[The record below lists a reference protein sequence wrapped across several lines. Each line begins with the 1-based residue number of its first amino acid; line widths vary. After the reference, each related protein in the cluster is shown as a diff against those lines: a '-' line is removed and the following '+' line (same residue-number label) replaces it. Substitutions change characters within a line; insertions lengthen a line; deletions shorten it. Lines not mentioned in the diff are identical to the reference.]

1 MSDPSATWLA
11 RYQPYRRPAEIG
23 FWVAVLTIQMLFN
36 AITHWVDLGTAP
48 FYQPLIWELTSN
60 LTIGLLIPLLVAFER
75 RFPVRWETLRRNLP
89 WHLAG
94 TVAFCAAH
102 VVGMMLL
109 RKLAW
114 AWMGGTYNVGSWVA
128 QFGYEYLKDVRSYV
142 LILGAVISYRLI
154 LLRMQGE
161 ARVLDAPEAAV
172 GMAQGVTAPDRPSGT
187 PQADTPGELATTA
200 TAPPARPERFLVRKL
215 RKEFLIS
222 AADIE
227 WVQAQGNYIGLHVN
241 GHDYLLRSTLSDFL
255 GQLDPA
261 RFVQVH
267 RSYAVNLDRVA
278 EIEPQDSGDAR
289 LRMKSGGQVPCSRR
303 YRDALGGGAVT

>member
-1 MSDPSATWLA
+1 MQDIP
-11 RYQPYRRPAEIG
+11 RVHGFIGPGQPAPG
-23 FWVAVLTIQMLFN
+23 P
-36 AITHWVDLGTAP
+36 VDLRTAP

-75 RFPVRWETLRRNLP
+75 RFPLHWDTLRRHLP

-94 TVAFCAAH
+94 TVVFCAAH
-102 VVGMMLL
+102 VVAMMLL
-109 RKLAW
+109 RELAW
-114 AWMGGTYNVGSWVA
+114 SWMGGTYNVGSWVA

-161 ARVLDAPEAAV
+161 ARVLDAPEPAV
-172 GMAQGVTAPDRPSGT
+172 GMP
-187 PQADTPGELATTA
+187 PGEDAVGTERGTTA
-200 TAPPARPERFLVRKL
+200 GGSPADAPLADMPAGLAATATVKPARPERFLVRKL

-303 YRDALGGGAVT
+303 FRGALGGTA